1 MTTEHE
7 APAAEMGA
15 GQLRIHRSSTAEQA
29 ADLLRNHIL
38 GGQIPAGE
46 PLREMHLAEAIG
58 VSRNTMREALR
69 ILGREG
75 IITQDRHHIATVAE
89 IHLGDVRQIFAV
101 RRLLEI
107 GAIDMVRELEQP
119 PDLGALRLACDR
131 IGLFRAT
138 DPWLSVIEADRDFH
152 VALVALPGNPRLEAV
167 YGRLESEIRMCLAL
181 TTRLHIGIEQIS
193 AEHEAIFGH
202 LERRDYD
209 AAVAFLGETMDLAFE
224 RVSRVLEPAA

>member
-1 MTTEHE
+1 MTTEREVFTTE
-7 APAAEMGA
+7 AAA

-29 ADLLRNHIL
+29 ADLLRTHIL
-38 GGQIPAGE
+38 SGQIPAGE

-75 IITQDRHHIATVAE
+75 IITQDRHHVATVAE
-89 IHLGDVRQIFAV
+89 IQLEDVRQIFAV
-101 RRLLEI
+101 RRLLET
-107 GAIDMVRELEQP
+107 GAIEMVRDLAEP
-119 PDLGALRLACDR
+119 PHLGALRRACDR
-131 IGLFRAT
+131 IALFRAS

-181 TTRLHIGIEQIS
+181 TTRLHIGIEQIT
-193 AEHEAIFGH
+193 AEHEAILGFFDAG
-202 LERRDYD
+202 DY
-209 AAVAFLGETMDLAFE
+209 AGAIAFLGETMDLALG
-224 RVSRVLEPAA
+224 RVSDVLEPTS

>member
-1 MTTEHE
+1 MAPE
-7 APAAEMGA
+7 ADDRTPEAAA

-46 PLREMHLAEAIG
+46 PLREMHLAEAVG

-89 IHLGDVRQIFAV
+89 IHLQDVSQIFAV
-101 RRLLEI
+101 RRLLET
-107 GAIDMVRELEQP
+107 GAIEMVRGLERP
-119 PDLGALRLACDR
+119 PDLSALRRACDR
-131 IGLFRAT
+131 LGLFRAT

-152 VALVALPGNPRLEAV
+152 VALVALAANPRLEAV

-181 TTRLHIGIEQIS
+181 TTRVHIGIEQITI
-193 AEHEAIFGH
+193 EHETILAH
-202 LERRDYD
+202 LEARDYET
-209 AAVAFLGETMDLAFE
+209 AAMFLGETMDRAFE
-224 RVSRVLEPAA
+224 RVSRVLEPVA